1 MDWIKK
7 QAMLYRN
14 LSFTNRY
21 QAIVHLEDKE
31 DEMFWDYQLQ
41 SVKPGRFRY
50 LYYSKNNNGTDTR
63 GCEQCLRFRSY
74 LTDRFF
80 ICIDSDLRL
89 LKGEEGLTA
98 SNHIAQTYTYSWEN
112 HLCEST
118 HVYELMKE
126 NLPQVDFDMNEFM
139 ANFSKIVYM
148 PLLYL
153 VSYSANSELNK
164 LWNISKF
171 NACIPL
177 QPKRSDLDDNGKV
190 YLTTIKA
197 RFDMELEKLTK
208 QPIYKIAS
216 VTDGN
221 AYLHIQGHLLYKMML
236 HVGTLLCRGT
246 GIAFKTDILDKCLH
260 TYGYDEIE
268 SLQKDL
274 KDILKSKKIND
285 NNERTTK

>member
-63 GCEQCLRFRSY
+63 GCEQCLRFRPY

-98 SNHIAQTYTYSWEN
+98 DNHIAQTYTYSWEN
-112 HLCEST
+112 HLCELA
-118 HVYELMKE
+118 HIEKRMEQVM
-126 NLPQVDFDMNEFM
+126 PQVNFEMKAFLL
-139 ANFSKIVYM
+139 AFSKIAYK
-148 PLLYL
+148 PLLFL
-153 VSYSANSELNK
+153 VHYSARNDLNK
-164 LWNISKF
+164 WWNISKF

-177 QPKRSDLDDNGKV
+177 QPKRSDIEDNGKA
-190 YLTTIKA
+190 YLKEVES
-197 RFDMELEKLTK
+197 RFEQALKNLPE
-208 QPIYKIAS
+208 QHVENI
-216 VTDGN
+216 DGLSEEN
-221 AYLHIQGHLLYKMML
+221 AYLHIQGHQLYKLVLHIGGML
-236 HVGTLLCRGT
+236 CKGM
-246 GIAFKTDILDKCLH
+246 GIAYKTDILDKGLH
-260 TYGYDEIE
+260 TEGYDEIK
-268 SLQKDL
+268 SLQNDL
-274 KDILKSKKIND
+274 KHICY
-285 NNERTTK
+285 ERTTK